1 MPSEETKLLKFNQ
14 YQKSDKVPAVIYAD
28 LECLTQKI
36 DLFKNNPKIHLQQKQ
51 VNISNQFFQYRP
63 HMSIISSFKSIE
75 KKHVNIVCKHV
86 NMKKFRES
94 LREHA
99 NEIINFK
106 KKNVTLL
113 TNEQQNSYQNSKI
126 CYICKEKFENKYV
139 KYKKVS

>member
-1 MPSEETKLLKFNQ
+1 
-14 YQKSDKVPAVIYAD
+14 
-28 LECLTQKI
+28 
-36 DLFKNNPKIHLQQKQ
+36 
-51 VNISNQFFQYRP
+51 
-63 HMSIISSFKSIE
+63 MSIISSFKSIG

-106 KKNVTLL
+106 KKDVTLL